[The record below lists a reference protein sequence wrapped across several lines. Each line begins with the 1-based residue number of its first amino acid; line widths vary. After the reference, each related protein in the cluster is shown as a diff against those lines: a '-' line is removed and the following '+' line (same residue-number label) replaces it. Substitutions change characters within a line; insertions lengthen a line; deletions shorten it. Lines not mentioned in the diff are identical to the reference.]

1 MVDFWRELLIAVC
14 LVLVIEGVVPFLYP
28 QRWRRLV
35 AKLAYIPDSSLRMA
49 GLVSMVLGVA
59 MLYLVH

>member
-1 MVDFWRELLIAVC
+1 MVDFWRELLIAFC

-35 AKLAYIPDSSLRMA
+35 AKLAYIPDSSLRVA
-49 GLVSMVLGVA
+49 GLVSMVLGVF
-59 MLYLVH
+59 MLYLIH